1 MPLPARADEAKPG
14 MDTDPQDSSRIVR
27 ISTALFAQI
36 EHFVYIALGALLS
49 VGAVIALCEAGVT
62 LWHKMVDS
70 NATGGIFIIV
80 DRLLFVLLLVE
91 ILHTIRASIRTG
103 GLAPEPFLIV
113 GLIASIR
120 RVLVITLRTSEATK
134 QGTMDAGDSTIIRES
149 LLELSVLGGLILI
162 LVVSLYLLSRRGRTE
177 PGY

>member
-1 MPLPARADEAKPG
+1 VADESA
-14 MDTDPQDSSRIVR
+14 S
-27 ISTALFAQI
+27 
-36 EHFVYIALGALLS
+36 
-49 VGAVIALCEAGVT
+49 
-62 LWHKMVDS
+62 
-70 NATGGIFIIV
+70 GGIFLIL

-134 QGTMDAGDSTIIRES
+134 PGTPTPGDQAIVRES
-149 LLELSVLGGLILI
+149 MLELSVLGILILI
-162 LVVSLYLLSRRGRTE
+162 LVISLYLLGKRA
-177 PGY
+177 PAKA